1 MHFPLTSWA
10 TLATLLMYF
19 WIIYK
24 VGAARG
30 KYQVHAPSVDGP
42 PEFLRALRVQINTV
56 EQLVFF
62 FPAMWLCAYWFSD
75 MVAAMGGAL
84 WLLGRVLYALAY
96 YRDATKRSTGF
107 AISTLAALA
116 LALAAAYG
124 LLR

>member
-1 MHFPLTSWA
+1 MHFPLTSWV

-42 PEFLRALRVQINTV
+42 PEFLRALRVQTNTV

-62 FPAMWLCAYWFSD
+62 FPAMWLCAYWLSD
-75 MVAAMGGAL
+75 TLAAAGGAL
-84 WLLGRVLYALAY
+84 WLLGRILYALAY
-96 YRDATKRSTGF
+96 YRDPARRAAGF
-107 AISTLAALA
+107 AIATLAALA
-116 LALAAAYG
+116 LALGAAYG